1 MKKIHI
7 VYLKYFLLFVIL
19 IFLLLF
25 SIYTFKEG
33 IKNKRLKKRKKT
45 VIKVIPLIEP
55 VPVQPIQVQPTLIQP
70 TLIQSD
76 TIVTEYNTIED
87 GNYIIMSDEFKSA
100 LSAYPTPMQCN
111 NEINSEYS
119 VISMN
124 NTHAVTD
131 IWTVKTVNNQTTI
144 QQNNCNYLQLN
155 TIDSKLKINNIID
168 PTTQTLKASDNSAN
182 IFYWKINKNPED
194 NTYSLVPFNN
204 QDTTLYNFTFIYM
217 NIEMNI
223 FITNN
228 NNNNKIAKFIFN
240 KIS

>member
-7 VYLKYFLLFVIL
+7 IYLKYFLLFVL
-19 IFLLLF
+19 VIFLLLF
-25 SIYTFKEG
+25 SIYNFKEG
-33 IKNKRLKKRKKT
+33 LKNKRSKKKKKRNKNQT
-45 VIKVIPLIEP
+45 RITPVLVPLIEP
-55 VPVQPIQVQPTLIQP
+55 VPIQP

-76 TIVTEYNTIED
+76 SIISDYNTILNPIED

-100 LSAYPTPMQCN
+100 LSAYPTPIQCN
-111 NEINSEYS
+111 AINNQYS
-119 VISMN
+119 VISMIN
-124 NTHAVTD
+124 QHAVTD

-155 TIDSKLKINNIID
+155 TIINKFKINMID
-168 PTTQTLKASDNSAN
+168 PTTQTLEAGDNSAN

-204 QDTTLYNFTFIYM
+204 QDTKIYNFTFIYM
-217 NIEMNI
+217 NLEVNI
-223 FITNN
+223 FINNN